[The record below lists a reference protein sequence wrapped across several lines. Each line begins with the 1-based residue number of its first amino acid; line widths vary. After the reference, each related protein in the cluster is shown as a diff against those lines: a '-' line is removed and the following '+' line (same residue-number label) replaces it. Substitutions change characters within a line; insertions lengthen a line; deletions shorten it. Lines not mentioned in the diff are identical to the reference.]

1 MEKSNFELI
10 KNNSK
15 EIIEELLEGIIDN
28 QLEINFKDIDK
39 IFLEIPILKTIF
51 SVKNIIIGIKERIFL
66 KRFIKFV
73 IETSSYSEK
82 EKEKFFKKIS
92 TDKGLENRLIEV
104 IDKLD
109 EDEKILLMSNLL
121 KNYINEKI
129 TRNQFFRYI
138 KIVLNLTFFDIEYLK
153 SKANY
158 IGKEEETYILVANNL
173 VQQKDFTWG
182 ELGGEATQ
190 EILESKKFI
199 RTTLGENFLKALDI

>member
-82 EKEKFFKKIS
+82 EKEKFF
-92 TDKGLENRLIEV
+92 
-104 IDKLD
+104 
-109 EDEKILLMSNLL
+109 
-121 KNYINEKI
+121 
-129 TRNQFFRYI
+129 
-138 KIVLNLTFFDIEYLK
+138 
-153 SKANY
+153 
-158 IGKEEETYILVANNL
+158 
-173 VQQKDFTWG
+173 
-182 ELGGEATQ
+182 
-190 EILESKKFI
+190 
-199 RTTLGENFLKALDI
+199 